1 MKKINKALTD
11 FNASWDKDSLALI
24 WFALGIL
31 VSWVGFMLAS
41 ALASL

>member
-1 MKKINKALTD
+1 MKKISKALSD
-11 FNASWDKDSLALI
+11 FNAGWEKDSLALI

-31 VSWVGFMLAS
+31 VSWVGVMLAA